1 MARIKKLTPQILKR
15 IIAEEKQKL
24 RLERR
29 KANKVRRQKRSKLK
43 ENNDLRDIKLLKLI
57 SREEVK
63 AAIKFKKL
71 FEAKQKLKKK
81 IIRDL

>member
-1 MARIKKLTPQILKR
+1 MARIKKLTPQIIKR